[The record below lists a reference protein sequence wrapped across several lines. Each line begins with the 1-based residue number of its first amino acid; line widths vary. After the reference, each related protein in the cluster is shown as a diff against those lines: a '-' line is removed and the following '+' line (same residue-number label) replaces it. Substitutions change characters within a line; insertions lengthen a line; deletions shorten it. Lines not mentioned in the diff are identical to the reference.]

1 MLSLLLSLFA
11 TPLVL
16 GAETERI
23 CYRGEARTSFMDG
36 EFESFSAKG
45 RQMTCPSAEYGCGA
59 VSKSG
64 TSAQLS
70 DDDAE
75 MSGYQARA
83 WNTLELGCVPPAL
96 CEKVAGSTSGCRY
109 ADYSWIRF
117 NPTNCNDTDTPA
129 FGLER
134 YRQTVRV
141 YYECC
146 DEDLCNTP
154 ERGAGSAESRQTES
168 PRTTGSGSGAG
179 SGSGSGSGNGSSTSS
194 TSTTIDGG
202 IDSNDTCEENANLG
216 EYITAL
222 HGCWNERRLAY
233 RKYFVCN
240 EEGPELAEF
249 RDLCS
254 DSKYDEWDRNATE
267 PKQLG
272 SACYYRPT
280 CSDELQQFIADFGE
294 CACDV
299 AEDNGYTGELIG
311 GLVES
316 YWNQLGSA
324 CYYRPTCSDELQ
336 QFIADFGECACDV
349 AEDNGYTGEL
359 IGGLVESYWNQFCP
373 DLEISC
379 AGTGNS
385 SLLLR
390 QRRRK
395 RTIRF
400 RVEKALSAINDAY
413 KVQLRQKIAT
423 YLRRVDSEDEIVI
436 TVEESSDGRRRLLAD
451 ESIINVDVYGND
463 AFDDSIE
470 TTACDASGLST
481 ALDETVTIDSCDS
494 TDDYL
499 TVAGETEE
507 TTPTPTEADGASFS
521 AIYFAVLLGGIMY
534 VLQ

>member
-1 MLSLLLSLFA
+1 MLSVLLSLFA

-168 PRTTGSGSGAG
+168 PRTTGSASGAG

-316 YWNQLGSA
+316 YWNQ
-324 CYYRPTCSDELQ
+324 
-336 QFIADFGECACDV
+336 
-349 AEDNGYTGEL
+349 
-359 IGGLVESYWNQFCP
+359 FCP

-390 QRRRK
+390 HRRRK